1 MVIYR
6 IYLSISKVIQGC
18 LDVLQHVEPHLSPL
32 PRLKNKTKELLAWVP
47 PLQSLLMIWARLRF
61 FFFYRWTSLRE
72 KTIERDKRAVKLD
85 IYLLR
90 QSVRHLLLSV
100 EDLIH
105 WMNMTQKKKYQ
116 NESFQTGLSSDWFLF
131 FLFFFIPL
139 LIMTIK
145 NDWEMIITQ

>member
-1 MVIYR
+1 MMVISR

-32 PRLKNKTKELLAWVP
+32 PRLKNKTQELLAWIP

-61 FFFYRWTSLRE
+61 LFYRWTSLGE

-90 QSVRHLLLSV
+90 QSVRHLLFSV
-100 EDLIH
+100 EDLTH
-105 WMNMTQKKKYQ
+105 SMNMTQSKKYQ

-131 FLFFFIPL
+131 FFFIPL